1 MPSPK
6 AMTAVVARLAPGL
19 KADGFRRFGA
29 TFNRV
34 TEPGLVHVV
43 GFQASRWGDE
53 FTVNLGVYVREIDDL
68 FDSIWGGSKAGVPGV
83 DGAVKEYECWLRAR
97 LGEIQ
102 RGGRDIWWR
111 YTNLDAAVSDIA
123 GRLQTDAMPAF
134 GAAANREALMAW
146 WRGRERQA
154 FVWSVEPRKPLGF
167 ALLMK
172 QSGQIDEAQAVFDAV
187 SRAAQGK
194 PFQFMVSVLAEEI
207 GIKPRG

>member
-68 FDSIWGGSKAGVPGV
+68 FDSIWGGSKAGVPGL

-102 RGGRDIWWR
+102 RGGSGSGGRSAD
-111 YTNLDAAVSDIA
+111 LAA
-123 GRLQTDAMPAF
+123 
-134 GAAANREALMAW
+134 GASE
-146 WRGRERQA
+146 
-154 FVWSVEPRKPLGF
+154 
-167 ALLMK
+167 
-172 QSGQIDEAQAVFDAV
+172 
-187 SRAAQGK
+187 
-194 PFQFMVSVLAEEI
+194 
-207 GIKPRG
+207 